1 MPVSQELL
9 YIRITDIKDLVISDH
24 ACASLKLLRKKK
36 MKKEVLQLSYV
47 HLQLILI
54 RLKELNDGKG
64 ARITE
69 LRKQIDE
76 EMRKEEEEM

>member
-1 MPVSQELL
+1 MHRENCCV
-9 YIRITDIKDLVISDH
+9 
-24 ACASLKLLRKKK
+24 KKI
-36 MKKEVLQLSYV
+36 KKEVLQLNYV

-76 EMRKEEEEM
+76 EMRKEEEEV

>member
-1 MPVSQELL
+1 
-9 YIRITDIKDLVISDH
+9 
-24 ACASLKLLRKKK
+24 